1 VVDGDA
7 LPRLG
12 GGKNRV
18 SDIALSFAAPR
29 DFCHG
34 PIEAAGA
41 ARGANASKS
50 RGDFPVRS
58 QRLEVGERRVAKA
71 VMSPHQL
78 SLIVGSRN
86 VVLIFLGEG
95 RRWIEAKGIA
105 LDGKRV
111 QTVQARRRR

>member
-1 VVDGDA
+1 MVNGDA

-12 GGKNRV
+12 CGKDRV
-18 SDIALSFAAPR
+18 GRIALSFAAPR
-29 DFCHG
+29 NFCHG

-41 ARGANASKS
+41 ARGANASES
-50 RGDFPVRS
+50 RGDFPVCS
-58 QRLEVGERRVAKA
+58 QRLEVGKRRVAKA

-78 SLIVGSRN
+78 RLIIGSRN
-86 VVLIFLGEG
+86 AVLLFLGKG
-95 RRWIEAKGIA
+95 RQWIEAEGIA